1 MARASLTA
9 VSNDVITDDGS
20 VLWSLVTGEQLEF
33 PVTLNFVDDASQKPS
48 NDYTYEAVVIEG
60 LNELD
65 GQIPTSIRPFG
76 IQTRLVVRRPVYVGN
91 WDQNGAYNKEEVVL
105 YNGKYWRLLR
115 GAGYIGSITP
125 DLDPLWVSTTLN
137 KIFVQFPSTLGVDWA
152 VKANVASSVYGFF
165 ELRVTEPPDQ
175 IFSRTW
181 KPVRGLVELL
191 FSPTAEVSD
200 G

>member
-33 PVTLNFVDDASQKPS
+33 PVTLNFVDDATQKPS

-60 LNELD
+60 LNELTSEV
-65 GQIPTSIRPFG
+65 PTSIRPFG
-76 IQTRLVVRRPVYVGN
+76 IQTRLVVRRPVYVGQ
-91 WDQNGAYNKEEVVL
+91 WDQNGAYNKEEVVQ

-115 GAGYIGSITP
+115 GAGYIGTTTP
-125 DLDPLWVSTTLN
+125 DFDPLWVSTTLN
-137 KIFVQFPSTLGVDWA
+137 KIFVQFPSTLGVDWQ

-181 KPVRGLVELL
+181 KPVRGVVELL

-200 G
+200 T